1 MKILFTGPRDIHA
14 TQALERALFATN
26 DVRTEAIIVDWNDA
40 KDSRKKNYAEFHFKK
55 KKGVLAVL
63 SWQYFLYKKLK
74 YHQPDVV
81 FNMSA
86 LSFVSIFI
94 YSLFR
99 KVKIVYDCRDYLAY
113 SYKFNRILKCSIR
126 VFDNLTAMLSYAI
139 IIPDHFGKTY
149 FNLVNVSKLHVIYN
163 SVQDH
168 GIRKKYEEGP
178 IRIGYLGYLS
188 TYRNI
193 EAILKFVKNNPN
205 IELHIACTYISD
217 KLKDVIPKL
226 DNIFLYERLK
236 HVDAQKLLA
245 KMDYCLLTYDPN
257 LGNYKYI
264 QPTKFYDCLALGL
277 PYICSKGMVNLEKH
291 VNSTSLNISN
301 DYNSSVFPNLI
312 KTDFSV
318 YNSRVYTSTYSY
330 DSILNHYRQIV
341 EELLK

>member
-1 MKILFTGPRDIHA
+1 MFTGPRDIHA
-14 TQALERALFATN
+14 TQALERALFATIN
-26 DVRTEAIIVDWNDA
+26 VRTETIVVDWNEVE
-40 KDSRKKNYAEFHFKK
+40 DSKREKYSEFHFKK
-55 KKGVLAVL
+55 KKSILTVI

-74 YHQPDVV
+74 QHKPDVV
-81 FNMSA
+81 FNMSS
-86 LSFVSIFI
+86 LSFLPIFV
-94 YSLFR
+94 YSFF
-99 KVKIVYDCRDYLAY
+99 KKTKIVYDCRDYLAY
-113 SYKFNRILKCSIR
+113 SYNFNPIFKFSIR
-126 VFDNLTAMLSYAI
+126 FFDNLTARLSYAI
-139 IIPDHFGKTY
+139 IIPDLYGKVY
-149 FNLVNVSKLHVIYN
+149 FNLVNDSKLHVIYN

-168 GIRKKYEEGP
+168 GVRKKYEEGP

-188 TYRNI
+188 KDRNI
-193 EAILKFVKNNPN
+193 EAIFDFIENNPN

-226 DNIFLYERLK
+226 ENIFLYERLK

-301 DYNSSVFPNLI
+301 DYNSSVFSNLI